1 MNESNQNNYKIIG
14 ESSVILEVV
23 NNAKTIANS
32 QASVLIHG
40 DSGTGKE
47 LFAGFIHENSERSN
61 NKFVAINC
69 AGIPTNLLENEL
81 FGHKKGAFTGADD
94 DYIGKI
100 GYADNGTIFLDE
112 IAELEYK
119 VQAKLLRFLQ
129 YKEYEPIGSTET
141 KKSDIR
147 IISATNKNIFKL
159 IKEKKFREDLY
170 YRLNVVPLYLPTLK
184 ARGKDIE
191 LLANYYL
198 KIYNKKNNKN
208 IKGFSKEVIDI
219 FYSYNW
225 PGNVRELQNVIERAV
240 VIAEKE
246 IIVKDH
252 IYLYN
257 NFLKDVKIKT
267 FKPLKDALNDFKKDY
282 IIETLDENNWNQTK
296 TAKLLDIQ
304 RSYLARLIK
313 ELNINKI

>member
-1 MNESNQNNYKIIG
+1 MNESVQNNYNIIG
-14 ESSVILEVV
+14 ESNAILNVI
-23 NNAKTIANS
+23 NNAERIANS
-32 QASVLIHG
+32 EASVFIYG
-40 DSGTGKE
+40 ESGTGKE
-47 LFAGFIHENSERSN
+47 LFAGFIHENSKRKKSR
-61 NKFVAINC
+61 FVAINC
-69 AGIPTNLLENEL
+69 AGIPNNLLENEL
-81 FGHKKGAFTGADD
+81 FGHKKGAFTGADE

-100 GYADNGTIFLDE
+100 GYADNGSIFLDE
-112 IAELEYK
+112 IAELDYN

-129 YKEYEPIGSTET
+129 DKEYEPIGSTET
-141 KKSDIR
+141 VKSDVR

-170 YRLNVVPLYLPTLK
+170 YRLNVVPLTLPTLK
-184 ARGKDIE
+184 DRGKDIE

-208 IKGFSKEVIDI
+208 LKGFSKEVIDI
-219 FYSYNW
+219 FYAYNW

-240 VIAEKE
+240 VLADKE
-246 IIVKDH
+246 ILVKDQ

-257 NFLKDVKIKT
+257 NFLKDVKLKS
-267 FKPLKDALNDFKKDY
+267 FKSLKDTLNDFKKDY
-282 IIETLDENNWNQTK
+282 IIQVLEDNNWNQTK

-304 RSYLARLIK
+304 RSYLARLVK

>member
-252 IYLYN
+252 IYIYN